1 MKKFAGFP
9 AKMQFTP
16 LPNLFFSAIL
26 PDISDIAELKTT
38 LHIFSSLYVKRGYP
52 RFVTYQE
59 LLHNQSLMSSL
70 GDRAEESL
78 RHALEMALQRGTI
91 LHIRLD
97 RDGAAEDLYFLN
109 SESDRQVVARI
120 DNGELTLPG
129 LKTGGPAYADIE
141 TKPQPNIFAL
151 YEENIGILTPM
162 IADELREAEKLYPEG
177 WMRDAI
183 KEAVN
188 QNIRKKSYIL
198 AMLERWATEGKTDGA
213 YQRDFKKADP
223 DKYIKGKYGH
233 IVRR

>member
-59 LLHNQSLMSSL
+59 LLHNPSLMSSL
-70 GDRAEESL
+70 GDRPEEAL
-78 RHALEMALQRGTI
+78 RHALEMSLHRGTI
-91 LHIRLD
+91 LCLRME

-120 DNGELTLPG
+120 GNGELTLPG

-177 WMRDAI
+177 WIRDAI
-183 KEAVN
+183 SQATKEN
-188 QNIRKKSYIL
+188 RRKWSYIS
-198 AMLERWATEGKTDGA
+198 AILERWTTEGKSDGA
-213 YQRDFKKADP
+213 YRRDFKKADP
-223 DKYIKGKYGH
+223 NKYTQGKYGH
-233 IVRR
+233 VVKR